1 MSGPGGSRIANE
13 RPGNGDA
20 LSLTFKTLEMLGL
33 SSMLRT
39 WWLGGSWFTECL
51 VPNSQTLH
59 LASGRVE
66 VRALRHGAL
75 GELGGGG
82 SGQLLVSLQSS

>member
-20 LSLTFKTLEMLGL
+20 LSLTFKTLEMLGF

-39 WWLGGSWFTECL
+39 WWLGG
-51 VPNSQTLH
+51 
-59 LASGRVE
+59 
-66 VRALRHGAL
+66 
-75 GELGGGG
+75 
-82 SGQLLVSLQSS
+82 LLVYRMFSTEFPNLTPGLREG